1 MRKIAC
7 ETCSTRMQGAICDLP
22 PDALAEFRA
31 AGTSSIYRPRQV
43 VFTEGSPPLGLYLV
57 CHGQVKLYHV
67 DRFDREHILE
77 IAGPGAVLGELS
89 FDDHLTHSV
98 SAEAMAESQLCF
110 LPRERLARFLEK
122 HPAAAVRLI
131 AAMSAELAAARR
143 KVRDLAL
150 KGAESR
156 LASWLVDLT
165 RAGSAPG
172 SNGER
177 IELPYSR
184 REIAEMIGVST
195 ETAIRLLGRL
205 RDRHVIAIDRRG
217 IVIRDMDRL
226 VRLAR
231 HDETE
236 V

>member
-7 ETCSTRMQGAICDLP
+7 ETCPTRTQGAICDLP
-22 PDALAEFRA
+22 VDALAEFRA

-43 VFTEGSPPLGLYLV
+43 IFTEGSPPLGLYLV
-57 CHGQVKLYHV
+57 CHGQVKLYHT

-77 IAGPGAVLGELS
+77 IAGPGAVLGELA
-89 FDDHLTHSV
+89 FDDSLTHSV
-98 SAEAMAESQLCF
+98 SAEAMSESQLNF
-110 LPRERLARFLEK
+110 LPRERLGKFLERY
-122 HPAAAVRLI
+122 PIAAVRII
-131 AAMSAELAAARR
+131 AALSAELGAARR
-143 KVRDLAL
+143 KARDLAL

-156 LASWLVDLT
+156 LASWLVDLA
-165 RAGSAPG
+165 RAGAAQA
-172 SNGER
+172 NGER
-177 IELPYSR
+177 VEVPYSR

-205 RDRHVIAIDRRG
+205 RDRQVIGIERRG
-217 IVIRDMDRL
+217 VVIRDMERL

-236 V
+236 G